1 MKGIFDPALHKAVVR
16 CSSWEDFVERLSRL
30 SEKEKGDVFEHLV
43 RAYLLLDPEYA
54 TKLRSVWLLKE
65 VPSALRKK
73 LRLPADDQG
82 IDLIAETNTGEFW
95 AIQCKY
101 REDTARPVPWHEIST
116 FTGLAFGVCR
126 HISFGLVCS
135 TTERITRVLK
145 EQDRIGF
152 CALDVWQ
159 GLDAE
164 FFSRFRQFLGRKP
177 TKLVPLKPRPHQ
189 KSAINDAREH
199 FVAKRQKRGKLI
211 SPCGSGKSLTAYWIA
226 RDLGAKKILV
236 AVPSLSLIRQTLK
249 VWLRESLA
257 HGDKV
262 EWICVCSDE
271 SAGRVEQDDTAV
283 LRQDLGAPCLTDP
296 LEIAA
301 WLRRKKPGLTV
312 VFTTYQSGEALGKAA
327 RAAKFLFDLGIMDEA
342 HKTVGD
348 GDKLFSHLLHDE
360 NLPVRRRIFMT
371 ATTSAIAERATKS

>member
-1 MKGIFDPALHKAVVR
+1 MTGLLNPLLIKAVER
-16 CSSWEDFVERLSRL
+16 CASWEDFAHRLSRM

-54 TKLRSVWLLKE
+54 TKLGKVWLLNE

-73 LRLPADDQG
+73 LRLPPDDQG
-82 IDLIAETNTGEFW
+82 IDLIAETNTGENW

-101 REDTARPVPWHEIST
+101 REDTSHPLPWREIST
-116 FTGLAFGVCR
+116 FTGLAFGVCQ

-135 TTERITRVLK
+135 TTERVTRVLK
-145 EQDRIGF
+145 DQDRIGF
-152 CALDVWQ
+152 CSLDIWQ
-159 GLDAE
+159 SLDQE
-164 FFSRFRQFLGRKP
+164 FFKRLRQFLGLKP
-177 TKLVPLKPRPHQ
+177 AKLVPLKPRPHQ
-189 KSAINDAREH
+189 KRAIQDSREH
-199 FVAKRQKRGKLI
+199 FVAKKQKRGKLI

-271 SAGRVEQDDTAV
+271 SAGRVEYDDVAV
-283 LRQDLGAPCLTDP
+283 KRVGP
-296 LEIAA
+296 
-301 WLRRKKPGLTV
+301 
-312 VFTTYQSGEALGKAA
+312 TY
-327 RAAKFLFDLGIMDEA
+327 
-342 HKTVGD
+342 
-348 GDKLFSHLLHDE
+348 SH
-360 NLPVRRRIFMT
+360 IFRN
-371 ATTSAIAERATKS
+371 TS